1 MLLLETDM
9 LPTNRKFEDFMDF
22 RDMIQGNSLN
32 DRREMV
38 QYISKKPRIGR
49 ALGGQAT
56 PASRQSVEKSMG
68 DKRIAKP
75 GDSLAE
81 IFVESALAKNPNL
94 FDKFYKQQSKI
105 SDGTEIIKRGLTS
118 LPVVEASF
126 GGFLK
131 DFGIGIAKS
140 VVGDIAGEVVGS
152 AFEGFAPGIADAL
165 GTTAGKALFGAGT
178 NALFDYGAKEV
189 FGYGQGPSFENFAT
203 DALFRGVADYYSTP
217 EDERAFFGE
226 LGLDEEEDA
235 KKIKAIQD
243 ARKKIRASRLGELEF
258 DTKGPRGGSR
268 REEPAPF
275 MDRVKQYGRYTGPS
289 GGLNLKNLA
298 IRAYPAA
305 ASAIMKASAVP
316 AQPQGIGQQQIQPS
330 RVARLSREVGG
341 LRGITVPAKVDRN
354 ELNQRQIT
362 ELSTKGFTIHKG
374 KRITRQDLIGRTEY
388 ARRTKPLATSAT
400 GGLVSLKDNGG
411 PVVSDAQ
418 KAYMNWLDSVGGPGA
433 LSKRGL
439 QSRRI
444 DEVIEEGEAGPQY
457 FSYHHQGN
465 ERGVGMYD
473 DIPQDY
479 HDFPFAYPEHPA
491 FRSLN
496 VLGGGPGAVPPRVF
510 RSLQKIAP
518 SDSNREFVLR
528 LLGLQED
535 DDLIEA
541 NQGGSLMGNQFSGMV
556 GGDGHGME
564 DNVQMPIVSDGE
576 QVATLAVSPKEYVVD
591 AYTMSALGN
600 GNADE
605 GAKIMDETIKSIRRN
620 AYGTSKQP
628 NEINGT
634 KALRSGLSSL
644 G

>member
-56 PASRQSVEKSMG
+56 PAARQSVEKSMG

-81 IFVESALAKNPNL
+81 IFVESAITKYPGM
-94 FDKFYKQQSKI
+94 FDEHLKQQIRI

-152 AFEGFAPGIADAL
+152 AFESFDLGGIGSSVADAL
-165 GTTAGKALFGAGT
+165 ATPAGKGLFGAAT

-226 LGLDEEEDA
+226 LGLDEEEEE
-235 KKIKAIQD
+235 KKRAILAANT
-243 ARKKIRASRLGELEF
+243 ARRKSRQEGTDQKSF
-258 DTKGPRGGSR
+258 
-268 REEPAPF
+268 F
-275 MDRVKQYGRYTGPS
+275 DRVVDYSRIKKPS
-289 GGLNLKNLA
+289 GDVSLKNLA
-298 IRAYPAA
+298 LRASPAA

-330 RVARLSREVGG
+330 RFVPRLSREVGG

-388 ARRTKPLATSAT
+388 ARRTQPVMAAK
-400 GGLVSLKDNGG
+400 GG
-411 PVVSDAQ
+411 P
-418 KAYMNWLDSVGGPGA
+418 
-433 LSKRGL
+433 
-439 QSRRI
+439 I
-444 DEVIEEGEAGPQY
+444 T
-457 FSYHHQGN
+457 N
-465 ERGVGMYD
+465 E
-473 DIPQDY
+473 
-479 HDFPFAYPEHPA
+479 
-491 FRSLN
+491 
-496 VLGGGPGAVPPRVF
+496 
-510 RSLQKIAP
+510 
-518 SDSNREFVLR
+518 EFVM
-528 LLGLQED
+528 
-535 DDLIEA
+535 
-541 NQGGSLMGNQFSGMV
+541 SLMYPRQFSGMV

>member
-131 DFGIGIAKS
+131 DLGIGIAKS
-140 VVGDIAGEVVGS
+140 VVGDIAGEALG
-152 AFEGFAPGIADAL
+152 GIAESFNLGGVADAL
-165 GTTAGKALFGAGT
+165 GTSAGKALFGAGT

-217 EDERAFFGE
+217 EDERSFFGE
-226 LGLDEEEDA
+226 LSLDEEEKE
-235 KKIKAIQD
+235 KKRAILA
-243 ARKKIRASRLGELEF
+243 ARIRQAEARTGREA
-258 DTKGPRGGSR
+258 TQR
-268 REEPAPF
+268 REDYKDFTATKFGEPKPTGKTDF
-275 MDRVKQYGRYTGPS
+275 LSRVVDYSRIKKPS
-289 GGLNLKNLA
+289 GDVSLKNLA
-298 IRAYPAA
+298 LRASPAA

-330 RVARLSREVGG
+330 RFVPRLSREVGG

-388 ARRTKPLATSAT
+388 ARRTQPVMAAK
-400 GGLVSLKDNGG
+400 GG
-411 PVVSDAQ
+411 P
-418 KAYMNWLDSVGGPGA
+418 
-433 LSKRGL
+433 
-439 QSRRI
+439 I
-444 DEVIEEGEAGPQY
+444 T
-457 FSYHHQGN
+457 N
-465 ERGVGMYD
+465 E
-473 DIPQDY
+473 
-479 HDFPFAYPEHPA
+479 
-491 FRSLN
+491 
-496 VLGGGPGAVPPRVF
+496 
-510 RSLQKIAP
+510 
-518 SDSNREFVLR
+518 EFVM
-528 LLGLQED
+528 
-535 DDLIEA
+535 
-541 NQGGSLMGNQFSGMV
+541 SLMYPRQFSGMV